1 MLDSFDYKSLYG
13 CKQYCG
19 AHLAR
24 IPSERNGIGIIEKV
38 TLEAVSEGIDHPYEL
53 FKQVGDRLH
62 VLGMGDLKYWY
73 RLKKMSEEPSPLLQ
87 IEGLTAFPDYHDSV
101 PSFRQCVVRLTG
113 AASSDRG
120 GELGDMIGADE
131 WYGGF
136 HRLT

>member
-1 MLDSFDYKSLYG
+1 MRNAFE
-13 CKQYCG
+13 

-24 IPSERNGIGIIEKV
+24 IPSERNGIGIIEQV

-87 IEGLTAFPDYHDSV
+87 LEGLTAFPDYHDSV
-101 PSFRQCVVRLTG
+101 PSFRLCVVRLTDLG
-113 AASSDRG
+113 QQVLT
-120 GELGDMIGADE
+120 GEANWEDMIGADE

-136 HRLT
+136 HRFT